1 MTAALTEH
9 DPLEDLDDLEEL
21 DPSEYDAEDL
31 DDDAD
36 DLEDDDPRPARTVRS
51 ALDRTKQ
58 QRLRRSI
65 SAQHSATQAALLEL
79 VSDALAAKVAH
90 DVDAHPLA
98 LDALTAFTATATA
111 LAAAITTEQQTIREA
126 EDDHR

>member
-1 MTAALTEH
+1 MTTTAAAKAARLTTKA
-9 DPLEDLDDLEEL
+9 
-21 DPSEYDAEDL
+21 DASA
-31 DDDAD
+31 AD
-36 DLEDDDPRPARTVRS
+36 
-51 ALDRTKQ
+51 
-58 QRLRRSI
+58 RL

-79 VSDALAAKVAH
+79 VSDALAAKIAH

-98 LDALTAFTATATA
+98 LEALTAFTTTATA

>member
-1 MTAALTEH
+1 MTADLAE
-9 DPLEDLDDLEEL
+9 LEDLDDLEEL
-21 DPSEYDAEDL
+21 DPSEYAAEDL
-31 DDDAD
+31 DDAAAG
-36 DLEDDDPRPARTVRS
+36 LEDDAPPRRPTDRS
-51 ALDRTKQ
+51 ALNRTKQ

-79 VSDALAAKVAH
+79 VSDALAAKIAH

-98 LDALTAFTATATA
+98 LEALTAFTTTATA